1 MNKIKVLIVDDHA
14 ILREGIRALLNDH
27 DDIEI
32 VGEASEGK
40 EAIEKARELTP
51 DVILMDL
58 VMPGIDG
65 LEAIRHI
72 RKEIPAAKILVLTQY
87 ETKEY
92 ILTAIQAGAIGYVA
106 KKTLSSELVAAIRAV
121 NQGTLFLYPS
131 AAATLIEDYRQYREQ
146 KPPPNTLT
154 TREKEILRLITEG
167 NTSRKISE
175 ILHISLRTVQNHR
188 MKIAKKLGIHS
199 QTELIKYAMRMR
211 LVSTNA

>member
-106 KKTLSSELVAAIRAV
+106 KKTLSSELVTAIRAV

-131 AAATLIEDYRQYREQ
+131 AAAALIEDYRQYREQ
-146 KPPPNTLT
+146 KPHDTLT
-154 TREKEILRLITEG
+154 TREKEILWLITEG
-167 NTSRKISE
+167 KTSRKISE
-175 ILHISLRTVQNHR
+175 ILHISIRTVQNHR

>member
-14 ILREGIRALLNDH
+14 ILREGIRALLCGN

-32 VGEASEGK
+32 AGEASEGK

-65 LEAIRHI
+65 LEAIRRI
-72 RKEIPAAKILVLTQY
+72 REEIPTAKILVLTQY

-92 ILTAIQAGAIGYVA
+92 ILTAIKAGAIGYVA
-106 KKTLSSELVAAIRAV
+106 KKALSSDLVIAIRAV

-131 AAATLIEDYRQYREQ
+131 AAVALIEDYRQHSALEL
-146 KPPPNTLT
+146 PDPLT
-154 TREKEILRLITEG
+154 KREKEILKLIAEG
-167 NTSRKISE
+167 KTSREISE
-175 ILHISLRTVQNHR
+175 IFHISIRTVEGHR
-188 MKIAKKLGIHS
+188 LRITKKLGIYNR
-199 QTELIKYAMRMR
+199 TELLKYAMQTR
-211 LVSTNA
+211 LASPDT